1 MPRIT
6 ADQAEQI
13 GNSGQNCFFGL
24 SNDKDQALVR
34 FLINDQNDLDI
45 YPVHRIELN
54 GMTKSVECLRAPGDP
69 IDACPFC
76 REKYFSTAKI
86 YIPLI
91 KYSVNGKDIE
101 PEVNIWERG
110 KTFIGKMQ
118 SIATQYQPVYNRTF
132 TVIRNGKQKDPK
144 TSYEILPLDKDGAT
158 LEDLPQKL
166 DLAPSKMVV
175 TKDEMEYY
183 IQQKNLTGVGCFPE
197 RPDSNNGSNS
207 QGGVQPRPTY
217 QQYNQQPQ
225 GQQQYRR
232 ETF

>member
-24 SNDKDQALVR
+24 GNDKDQALVR

-101 PEVNIWERG
+101 PEVNIWKEV
-110 KTFIGKMQ
+110 KHLLVKCNQLLLNINLFIIELLQ
-118 SIATQYQPVYNRTF
+118 
-132 TVIRNGKQKDPK
+132 
-144 TSYEILPLDKDGAT
+144 L
-158 LEDLPQKL
+158 LEMVNKKIQKL
-166 DLAPSKMVV
+166 VMKFYL
-175 TKDEMEYY
+175 
-183 IQQKNLTGVGCFPE
+183 
-197 RPDSNNGSNS
+197 
-207 QGGVQPRPTY
+207 
-217 QQYNQQPQ
+217 
-225 GQQQYRR
+225 
-232 ETF
+232 